1 MNVSN
6 VLVTWQWNS
15 SDSAPNCFN
24 TTNITYHP
32 EGGYESS
39 RQLSDPAVNMTTL
52 TGIQCNTSYT
62 ITVVATGGG
71 HRREGVTVLPLQG
84 ILNICANID
93 CGHMMSITLGPH
105 SLSAAVLSPTSVRLT
120 WVAPCHT
127 HQYHIYYRGTCGA
140 YVDEGRVDTNHQE
153 YTLGG
158 LQGEINYTF
167 TVNQSGFS
175 GGRVLSTG
183 PVYAKTFTTGKIQ
196 YNDVR

>member
-1 MNVSN
+1 MTFVLQFSNSITTSNLKLAYRSYYCTIPAPPTPTEVIAQSMNVSN

-52 TGIQCNTSYT
+52 IGIQCNTSYT

-84 ILNICANID
+84 GQNVCLCKQ
-93 CGHMMSITLGPH
+93 
-105 SLSAAVLSPTSVRLT
+105 SLWSHDKA
-120 WVAPCHT
+120 
-127 HQYHIYYRGTCGA
+127 
-140 YVDEGRVDTNHQE
+140 
-153 YTLGG
+153 
-158 LQGEINYTF
+158 
-167 TVNQSGFS
+167 
-175 GGRVLSTG
+175 
-183 PVYAKTFTTGKIQ
+183 
-196 YNDVR
+196 